1 MAKIDKTYER
11 VISGLSDNNIRF
23 TELVTLLKKF
33 GFNLRIKGDH
43 FIFYKRGV
51 EEIINIQPIRDKA
64 KPYQIKQIRN
74 IIFKYKLKPLI

>member
-1 MAKIDKTYER
+1 VAKIDKTYER

>member
-1 MAKIDKTYER
+1 MAKTDKTYER

-23 TELVTLLKKF
+23 TELVTLLEKF

-74 IIFKYKLKPLI
+74 IIFKYKLKLLK